1 MPDNS
6 IRAFAQLLARARAA
20 IETPADL
27 DDAARTAIIEDISA
41 FEDCLARG
49 AIPWGFDIHIGSID
63 HKHGTN
69 HYAALTQEALMAE
82 VAEYCREWWSDIDD
96 GRDPATLDD
105 DTIADIYFGDHSSEY
120 LRIDRVRID
129 PPLADMQPS
138 NLETGYYCVLTT
150 AHLSTATASLLDEW
164 CSAKPRPGPSMLR
177 APFTDGSFRRAR
189 WMSRRRPSYR
199 RTFLPRS
206 ILLARMA
213 STISSSTAMP
223 TASRHCRSMTGEASL
238 WYPALGFVD
247 KA

>member
-105 DTIADIYFGDHSSEY
+105 ETIADIYFDDHPSEY
-120 LRIDRVRID
+120 LRTDRVRID
-129 PPLADMQPS
+129 PPLTDMQPS
-138 NLETGYYCVLTT
+138 NLETGHYCVLTT
-150 AHLSTATASLLDEW
+150 AHLSTATANSLDEW
-164 CSAKPRPGPSMLR
+164 STAETSERPINVASTVYGWFVP
-177 APFTDGSFRRAR
+177 AR
-189 WMSRRRPSYR
+189 EVDELTRSK
-199 RTFLPRS
+199 LPAD
-206 ILLARMA
+206 LLA
-213 STISSSTAMP
+213 AMNF
-223 TASRHCRSMTGEASL
+223 ARAHGFDHILFDCDAGSVEAL
-238 WYPALGFVD
+238 PKHDW
-247 KA
+247 

>member
-164 CSAKPRPGPSMLR
+164 CSAETSARPLNVASTVYGWFVP
-177 APFTDGSFRRAR
+177 AR
-189 WMSRRRPSYR
+189 EVDEP
-199 RTFLPRS
+199 TQAKLPAD
-206 ILLARMA
+206 LLAAINFARA
-213 STISSSTAMP
+213 HGFDHIQFDCDADSV
-223 TASRHCRSMTGEASL
+223 EAL
-238 WYPALGFVD
+238 PKHDW
-247 KA
+247 